1 MAFRSVQPASDEIA
15 TKHCAETRLELAD
28 YLLDEFAVFVAWVGR
43 TVPAGEK
50 AERHHCA
57 SKRAAHVP
65 RTRDATAKARG
76 NSGDQV
82 GLDPAALRDGLQ
94 HAFGTTKA
102 LVEKLG
108 SAFGDIIRFEVHD
121 AIVDRF
127 LSIVRGFRRGW

>member
-1 MAFRSVQPASDEIA
+1 VAFRSVQPASDEIA
-15 TKHCAETRLELAD
+15 TKHRAETRLELAD

-43 TVPAGEK
+43 TVPTGEK
-50 AERHHCA
+50 AERHDSA
-57 SKRAAHVP
+57 GKRTAHVP
-65 RTRDATAKARG
+65 GSRDATAKASR

-82 GLDPAALRDGLQ
+82 GLDAAALRDSLQ
-94 HAFGTTKA
+94 NAFGTAKA

-127 LSIVRGFRRGW
+127 LSIVRGFGRGW